1 MPKWLIYAI
10 WSCEAL
16 GLLQINIAS
25 GSLPAGGQWCPA
37 PPFQICAPPFHV
49 WPPGCCIHPIQY
61 FKNVPPF
68 WFLAPLLLN
77 PGDGPVSHPPTKLAC
92 VRYWYYVLW
101 INSPCNFLYW
111 ILLRN
116 YLWATVLC
124 KYTVCGISGFRYELW
139 KSGDK
144 LIKFHK
150 FPSFNNIMNSKRN
163 EIVGGKLVPCTV
175 CFWRLGK
182 GFPPPL

>member
-77 PGDGPVSHPPTKLAC
+77 PGDGPVSHPPPNWPVSATGITFYESTLLATSYIEYFWGTTYEQPYCVNILYAAFRAFVMNCENQEISWSNSTSFQVLTTSWTVKGTKL
-92 VRYWYYVLW
+92 
-101 INSPCNFLYW
+101 
-111 ILLRN
+111 
-116 YLWATVLC
+116 
-124 KYTVCGISGFRYELW
+124 
-139 KSGDK
+139 
-144 LIKFHK
+144 
-150 FPSFNNIMNSKRN
+150 
-163 EIVGGKLVPCTV
+163 LVEN
-175 CFWRLGK
+175 
-182 GFPPPL
+182 